1 MEPWF
6 GVWGFVALLVLLAL
20 GVPVAFAMAGVGLAG
35 FALLSNWQAGIAAFS
50 IVAYSNTAHF
60 VLACIPLFILMG
72 QFAFRSG
79 ITEELYDVMHKWFGS
94 VPGGLGI
101 ATVFASAGLG
111 AVTGSSVAAVATL
124 GEIALPE
131 LERHRYDPTFAVGT
145 IAAAGTLGILIPP
158 SIPMVLY
165 GLLAEESIGRLFVGG
180 IIPGLLTAMI
190 FSGLIYFR
198 AVRHPN
204 MAPSGAT
211 SSWRERFRAP
221 WRVWGVTLLF
231 LLVIGGMFLGWFT
244 PTEGAGIGAAGAL
257 GILAAVRKLDRYVL
271 GEALGQA
278 IRLTAMIVA
287 ILLGASMFTQF
298 ISITGLTV
306 SFADWV
312 ISLPANRYVILTA
325 ILVVYLILGCMM
337 DVIGMLVLTVPVFF
351 PVITKLGFDGVW
363 FGIVVTVMIEVSLIT
378 PPVGTNVIIIKR
390 VSGLPSRQ
398 VFAGVAWFVV
408 MEMVVVSLLVLFPA
422 LATWLPDRMLN

>member
-6 GVWGFVALLVLLAL
+6 GVLGFVALLVLLAS
-20 GVPVAFAMAGVGLAG
+20 GVPIAFAMAGVGLTG
-35 FALLSNWQAGIAAFS
+35 FALLSNWSAAVSAFS
-50 IVAYSNTAHF
+50 IVAYGNTAHF

-72 QFAFRSG
+72 QFAYRSG
-79 ITEELYDVMHKWFGS
+79 ITQDLYDVMHTWVGS

-131 LERHRYDPTFAVGT
+131 LKRHRYDPTLSVGT
-145 IAAAGTLGILIPP
+145 IAGAGTLGILIPP

-180 IIPGLLTAMI
+180 ILPGLLTALI
-190 FSGLIYFR
+190 FSGMIYAR
-198 AVRHPN
+198 ALRNPD
-204 MAPSGAT
+204 MAPRGEPTTWS
-211 SSWRERFRAP
+211 ERFGSL
-221 WRVWGVTLLF
+221 WKVWGVCLLF
-231 LLVIGGMFLGWFT
+231 ALVIGGMFLGWFT
-244 PTEGAGIGAAGAL
+244 PTEGAGIGAVGSL
-257 GILAAVRKLDRYVL
+257 GILAAVGKLDRRVL
-271 GEALGQA
+271 GEALSQA

-312 ISLPANRYVILTA
+312 VSLPAHRYVVLVA
-325 ILVVYLILGCMM
+325 ILMVYFILGCMM

-363 FGIVVTVMIEVSLIT
+363 FGILVTVMIELSLIT

-408 MEMVVVSLLVLFPA
+408 MEIVVVSLLVFFPE
-422 LATWLPDRMLN
+422 LATWLPDRMLD

>member
-1 MEPWF
+1 MNPWF
-6 GVWGFVALLVLLAL
+6 GVLGFAALLVLLAL
-20 GVPVAFAMAGVGLAG
+20 GVPIAFAMAGVGLLG
-35 FALLSNWQAGIAAFS
+35 FALLSSWSAGVAGFS

-72 QFAFRSG
+72 QFAYRSG
-79 ITEELYDVMHKWFGS
+79 ITKDLYDVMHKWVGN

-131 LERHRYDPTFAVGT
+131 LKRHRYDPTFSVGT

-165 GLLAEESIGRLFVGG
+165 GLLAEESIGRLFMGG
-180 IIPGLLTAMI
+180 LLPGLLTAMM
-190 FSGLIYFR
+190 FSSMIYFR
-198 AVRHPN
+198 AVRNPT
-204 MAPSGAT
+204 MAPRGKRLP
-211 SSWRERFRAP
+211 WKERFRAL
-221 WRVWGVTLLF
+221 WRIWGVSLLF
-231 LLVIGGMFLGWFT
+231 LLVIGGIFLGWFT
-244 PTEGAGIGAAGAL
+244 PTEGAGIGAMGAF
-257 GILAAVRKLDRYVL
+257 GILAAVRKLDRRVL
-271 GEALGQA
+271 GEAVSQS

-298 ISITGLTV
+298 ISITGLTA
-306 SFADWV
+306 SFADWA
-312 ISLPANRYVILTA
+312 ISLPANRYVILVA
-325 ILVVYLILGCMM
+325 ILVVYLVLGCLM

-351 PVITKLGFDGVW
+351 PVITRLGFDGVW
-363 FGIVVTVMIEVSLIT
+363 FGILVTVMIELSLIT

-398 VFAGVAWFVV
+398 VFAGVAWFVA
-408 MEMVVVSLLVLFPA
+408 MEVGVVFLLVLFPA
-422 LATWLPDRMLN
+422 LATWLPDKMLN